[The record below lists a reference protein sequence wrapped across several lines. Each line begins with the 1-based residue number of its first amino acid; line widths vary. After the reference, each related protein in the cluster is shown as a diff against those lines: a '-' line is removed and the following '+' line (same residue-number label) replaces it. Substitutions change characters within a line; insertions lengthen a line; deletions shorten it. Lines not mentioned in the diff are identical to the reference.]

1 MQLYSYIV
9 VLLQFQFPSLGLD
22 RKDAH
27 IIIVQQLDLCEFMGF
42 YYLCTKWVNVK
53 ETNESKKKKNTCRRM
68 GCQWLGKVCL
78 VIRVSSQMDLR
89 SWSSSMG
96 RHSQRPRSCQP
107 CFGLSWISSMTL
119 RASCRL
125 FGFLLFGGLL
135 WALVHWLRC
144 MKCCANVSI

>member
-53 ETNESKKKKNTCRRM
+53 ETNESKKKKKYLQKN
-68 GCQWLGKVCL
+68 GLSVIGKS
-78 VIRVSSQMDLR
+78 VSS
-89 SWSSSMG
+89 
-96 RHSQRPRSCQP
+96 H
-107 CFGLSWISSMTL
+107 
-119 RASCRL
+119 
-125 FGFLLFGGLL
+125 
-135 WALVHWLRC
+135 
-144 MKCCANVSI
+144 